1 MRSVFLEG
9 IASEELACEGLS
21 VELPGQTASTRVVF
35 DPTGKH
41 AVGYVYIG
49 EVFDTD
55 DQLGPFLIQADYSG
69 KQLGFDAK
77 SLVVDTLVRIQSR
90 IGGEFRD
97 YGD

>member
-9 IASEELACEGLS
+9 IASEELALEGLA
-21 VELPGQTASTRVVF
+21 VKFPDQTASTRVVF

-41 AVGYVYIG
+41 PLGYVYIG
-49 EVFDTD
+49 EVLETD
-55 DQLGPFLIQADYSG
+55 DHLGPFLIQADQSG
-69 KQLGFDAK
+69 NELEFNVK
-77 SLVVDTLVRIQSR
+77 SLVVDTLIRIQSR